1 MKLANAKKFLAT
13 ALLLGLSSTA
23 LVTHAANEYEWNAN
37 APVKVPGANAN
48 GKTVLF
54 DVSHGGTEGN
64 ADWVID
70 GGFSDFADALTT
82 EGYRVEEY
90 RGIDLNNDGLIRFYD
105 DLNTPSNSSI
115 NEAIIT
121 YDAIK
126 HADVFVLAETNRPF
140 KISEYQALEQFV
152 AAGKGIFFVADH
164 YNADRNLN
172 TWDATEVFNG
182 YNRSILNTYNYGG
195 EYGDLRNPGNTQGW
209 LANNFGI
216 RFRFNSVDYLAGVS
230 DITAP
235 VNAEGITQGVD
246 PILMAAGATL
256 AITDAS
262 KAKGLVYFAA
272 GDNPTPWKHA
282 NDAGLYYGGR
292 DEGPYVA
299 IAKSGLGKAAFIGDS
314 SPIEDATPKYRRQD
328 SGSVKKTY
336 PGWTDPGH
344 ASVLSVNIINWLAT
358 PESYTH
364 FDNINGHVS
373 GELTPNPKAP
383 TEMDDP
389 DNGNPWSNPSGGY
402 NPWDP
407 STFANGSFAAKWD
420 VNGGGNG
427 GGTGSEISVSDA
439 LATSTGTAI
448 QVKGVVTASVNGI
461 YGLQL
466 NDETDNSVYIYV
478 KLESQF
484 RNDFNPDLN
493 PAIVGETILVTGTR
507 DTYMSQPGVRNVS
520 AIEIVNPTP
529 TALTVTQALAE
540 SNGTLVVVEGI
551 VQAELNGIYA
561 LLLADG
567 DNPNTTI
574 NVKLESA
581 QRNEFNPQLNPSI
594 LNNRIRVTGTR
605 NDYMSAPGIRFVTE
619 IVDLGEDNSNGGG
632 TGNTL
637 SVSNALQEAN
647 GTSLV
652 VEGEITSAL
661 NGIYALVLTDDND
674 ANTTINVKL
683 ESDQRSQFSPDLNPS
698 ILNHRICVTGTK
710 NDYMS
715 QPGIRDVTEI
725 VDLGIPSNTN
735 YTSVSDALSSATGT
749 ALDVE
754 GFVIQEVNGIYGLL
768 LQDVND
774 ASKTINV
781 KLESQ
786 HRNDFNP
793 QLNPSIVGAQILVT
807 GQRDAYMGQ
816 PGLRYVTDLQI
827 LAP

>member
-1 MKLANAKKFLAT
+1 MKLANTKNWLASV
-13 ALLLGLSSTA
+13 LLAGLSSSA
-23 LVTHAANEYEWNAN
+23 LVSHAANEYEWNAN
-37 APVKVPGANAN
+37 APVKVPTSNAN

-70 GGFSDFADALTT
+70 GAFSDFADALVL

-90 RGIDLNNDGLIRFYD
+90 RGIDLNNDGLIRYHD
-105 DLNTPSNSSI
+105 DLNTPANSNI

-121 YDAIK
+121 YNAIQ

-140 KISEYQALEQFV
+140 KTSEYQALEQFI

-182 YNRSILNTYNYGG
+182 YNRSVLNKYNYGG
-195 EYGDLRNPGNTQGW
+195 EYGDLRNPGHSQGW
-209 LANNFGI
+209 LANQFGI
-216 RFRFNSVDYLAGVS
+216 RFRFNSIDYLAGAS

-272 GDNPTPWKHA
+272 GDNPTPWQHA

-292 DEGPYVA
+292 NEGPYVA
-299 IAKSGLGKAAFIGDS
+299 IAKSGAGKAAFIGDS
-314 SPIEDATPKYRRQD
+314 SPIEDASPKYRRQD
-328 SGSVKKTY
+328 NGSTKRTY

-344 ASVLSVNIINWLAT
+344 ASVLSINLIDWLAT

-364 FDNINGHVS
+364 FDNNNGHVS
-373 GELTPNPKAP
+373 GELTPNPKAS

-389 DNGNPWSNPSGGY
+389 DNGNPWSNPSNGY

-407 STFANGSFAAKWD
+407 STFANGAFGARYD

-427 GGTGSEISVSDA
+427 GGNVISVSDA
-439 LATSTGTAI
+439 LAAATGTAV
-448 QVKGVVTASVNGI
+448 QVKGIVTASVNGI

-466 NDETDNSVYIYV
+466 NDETNIATYIYV

-493 PAIVGETILVTGTR
+493 PAIVGQTILVTGTR
-507 DTYMSQPGVRNVS
+507 DSYLSQPGIRNVS
-520 AIEIVNPTP
+520 AIEIVDPTAS
-529 TALTVTQALAE
+529 ALTVSQALAE
-540 SNGTLVVVEGI
+540 SNGTEVVVEGI
-551 VQAELNGIYA
+551 VTSALNGIYA
-561 LLLADG
+561 LLLTDE
-567 DNPNTTI
+567 NNSNIII
-574 NVKLESA
+574 NVKLESS
-581 QRNEFNPQLNPSI
+581 QRNQFSPQLNPDI

-605 NDYMSAPGIRFVTE
+605 NDYMSSPGIRNVSE
-619 IVDLGEDNSNGGG
+619 IVDLGEDGSGGG
-632 TGNTL
+632 GNNAL
-637 SVSNALQEAN
+637 SVGQALQESN
-647 GTSLV
+647 GTPVV
-652 VEGEITSAL
+652 VEGEITAGL
-661 NGIYALVLTDDND
+661 NNIYALILTDDNQSSV
-674 ANTTINVKL
+674 NINVKL
-683 ESDQRSQFSPDLNPS
+683 ESSQRNQYSPVLNPS
-698 ILNHRICVTGTK
+698 ILNHRIRVTGIK

-715 QPGIRDVTEI
+715 APGIRNVSEI
-725 VDLGIPSNTN
+725 IDLGSAGSNQ
-735 YTSVSDALSSATGT
+735 YSSVTDALAASTGT
-749 ALDVE
+749 DLLVE
-754 GFVIQEVNGIYGLL
+754 GFVIQAVNGIYGLL
-768 LQDVND
+768 LQDIND
-774 ASKTINV
+774 ANKTLNV

-786 HRNDFNP
+786 HRNAFNP
-793 QLNPSIVGAQILVT
+793 QLNPSIVGARIVVT
-807 GQRDAYMGQ
+807 GKRDAYMGQ
-816 PGLRYVTDLQI
+816 PGMRYVTDLQT
-827 LAP
+827 LTP